1 MFTYHVGIRI
11 IKDNIFN
18 QWTLHIQCKFHL
30 SIFLESN
37 QSINWMWLFFQNQNA
52 RVKCLFSHPNVFIIN
67 PLSYIAL
74 YFVIL
79 VSLTQTILLIKRRA
93 LALSGLIIEWQHSPP
108 PPLDK

>member
-1 MFTYHVGIRI
+1 MFTYHVGIKI

-30 SIFLESN
+30 AIFMESN
-37 QSINWMWLFFQNQNA
+37 RLKPINWMWLFFQNQNA

-79 VSLTQTILLIKRRA
+79 VSLHIQKYPSKRWVDGP
-93 LALSGLIIEWQHSPP
+93 LAKPIAAI
-108 PPLDK
+108 